1 LLNCSIRRRHLRE
14 RRGGNIKLQ
23 NVKPTKYD
31 NLYTQQEAIK
41 FLCDNIDLSKIKT
54 VWECASGTN
63 NISDYLNK
71 LGINVISTDIE
82 HGVDFL
88 GSDYDCDIIITNP
101 PYSLKNVFLKR
112 AFELGKPFA
121 MLLPLT
127 TLESAVRNDLFRD
140 KNIQVLIPNKRFD
153 FTGKKNCWFATAW
166 FCWKMKFPKQLNFRK
181 VNDAELVSGE
191 EVKG

>member
-1 LLNCSIRRRHLRE
+1 M
-14 RRGGNIKLQ
+14 KLQ

-41 FLCDNIDLSKIKT
+41 FLCDNIDLTYIKT

-63 NISDYLNK
+63 NISKYLND
-71 LGINVISTDIE
+71 LGIDVISTDIE
-82 HGVDFL
+82 SGVNFL
-88 GSDYDCDIIITNP
+88 EDSYECDAIITNP

-140 KNIQVLIPNKRFD
+140 KSIQVLIPNKRFD

-166 FCWKMKFPKQLNFRK
+166 FCWGMCLPEQLNFRQVTSK
-181 VNDAELVSGE
+181 SRKESL
-191 EVKG
+191 K

>member
-1 LLNCSIRRRHLRE
+1 MKLN
-14 RRGGNIKLQ
+14 
-23 NVKPTKYD
+23 NVKPTNYD

-54 VWECASGTN
+54 IWECAGGTG
-63 NISDYLNK
+63 NISNYLNN

-82 HGVDFL
+82 QGVNFL
-88 GSDYDCDIIITNP
+88 ENNFECEMIITNP
-101 PYSLKNVFLKR
+101 PYSKKNEFLKR

-121 MLLPLT
+121 FLLPLT
-127 TLESAVRNDLFRD
+127 TLEGNFRNKLFKN

-166 FCWKMKFPKQLNFRK
+166 FCWKCNFPEQLNFR
-181 VNDAELVSGE
+181 EVSSLNTSN
-191 EVKG
+191 KTK

>member
-1 LLNCSIRRRHLRE
+1 M
-14 RRGGNIKLQ
+14 KLD
-23 NVKPTKYD
+23 NVKPTQYD

-41 FLCDNIDLSKIKT
+41 FLCDNIDLSKVKR

-63 NISDYLNK
+63 TISNYLHK
-71 LGINVISTDIE
+71 LGLKVTSTDIE
-82 HGVDFL
+82 SGIDFL
-88 GSDYDCDIIITNP
+88 DYDIQDYDITITNP
-101 PYSLKNVFLKR
+101 PYSKKNQFLKR

-166 FCWKMKFPKQLNFRK
+166 FCWKLNLPEQLNFR
-181 VNDAELVSGE
+181 
-191 EVKG
+191 EVKADKTCATKHGIPPKSKDSGIK

>member
-1 LLNCSIRRRHLRE
+1 MLGMLLFAVQT
-14 RRGGNIKLQ
+14 RGEQMKLQ

-31 NLYTQQEAIK
+31 NLYTQEEAIR
-41 FLCDNIDLSKIKT
+41 FLCDNIKLPTGSK

-63 NISDYLNK
+63 KISNYLNK
-71 LGINVISTDIE
+71 IGINVITSDIE
-82 HGVDFL
+82 SGVDFL
-88 GSDYDCDIIITNP
+88 GSNYECDAIITDP

-127 TLESAVRNDLFRD
+127 TLESAVRNELFRD

-166 FCWKMKFPKQLNFRK
+166 FCWKMNLPEQLNFRK
-181 VNDAELVSGE
+181 VTTQSD
-191 EVKG
+191 

>member
-1 LLNCSIRRRHLRE
+1 M
-14 RRGGNIKLQ
+14 KLD

-31 NLYTQQEAIK
+31 NLYTREEAIK
-41 FLCDNIDLSKIKT
+41 FLCDNINLSKVKV
-54 VWECASGTN
+54 VWECTSGTN
-63 NISDYLNK
+63 NISNYLNK
-71 LGINVISTDIE
+71 IGITVISTDIIQ
-82 HGVDFL
+82 GVDFL
-88 GSDYDCDIIITNP
+88 GSDYKCDVIITNP

-127 TLESAVRNDLFRD
+127 TLESSVRNDLFRN

-166 FCWKMKFPKQLNFRK
+166 FCWKMKLPKQLNFRK
-181 VNDAELVSGE
+181 VHNVSVAKGE
-191 EVKG
+191 TEDEAKNGG